1 MSKHDAVNRP
11 DHYNQ
16 GGVECIDAIAAAT
29 SGLEGIEAHCTGN
42 GIKYLW
48 RWKLKNGAEDLKK
61 AKWYIDRLLSE
72 IELPPAP
79 IAESEESIGVG
90 ATLDQSFRWPM
101 GMGVTAGYVHH
112 CKCTENT
119 GRMFSDP
126 REFATCPSCGKA
138 TQGKWN
144 G

>member
-72 IELPPAP
+72 IEPAPAP
-79 IAESEESIGVG
+79 IAESEESIGAA
-90 ATLDQSFRWPM
+90 ATLDEDAPFYLHQCMDDRCDSAWRDRQKFS
-101 GMGVTAGYVHH
+101 
-112 CKCTENT
+112 KCL
-119 GRMFSDP
+119 
-126 REFATCPSCGKA
+126 CGKSSH
-138 TQGKWN
+138 GLLEPVD